1 MKPRKKKRNNGPDSP
16 KVKDKH
22 MTKQLSVI
30 VGDEGESKQDGRSE
44 YTNVILPGFEHLCSA
59 RLQLSFRT

>member
-1 MKPRKKKRNNGPDSP
+1 
-16 KVKDKH
+16 

-30 VGDEGESKQDGRSE
+30 VGDEGESKQDGRLE